1 MRHDWDRPH
10 HPVHIPGVNSVETRV
25 RLLEQRAVYEDRE
38 KTRLQDNID
47 SLTQL
52 LSDMQEEREG
62 RDRQLMLW
70 VIATLI
76 TCLGGLVTIVLKLLF
91 PSVL

>member
-10 HPVHIPGVNSVETRV
+10 HPVHIPGVNSIETRV
-25 RLLEQRAVYEDRE
+25 RLLEQRTVYEDRE
-38 KTRLQDNID
+38 KADLRDSID
-47 SLTQL
+47 SL
-52 LSDMQEEREG
+52 MREMAA
-62 RDRQLMLW
+62 RERQLMLW

-91 PSVL
+91 PSAF